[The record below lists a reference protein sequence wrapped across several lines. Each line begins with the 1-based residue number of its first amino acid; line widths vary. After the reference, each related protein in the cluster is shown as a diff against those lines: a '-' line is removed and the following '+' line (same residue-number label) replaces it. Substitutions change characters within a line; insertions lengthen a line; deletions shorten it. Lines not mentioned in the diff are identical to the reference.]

1 MRLERRGVMDD
12 MFGRPEKRCA
22 CCGRF
27 LEHSQ
32 FNASR
37 NSKDG
42 LQSYCKECQKKYKA
56 KHPEKEYK
64 HYKNDHSLSIW

>member
-1 MRLERRGVMDD
+1 MDD

-22 CCGRF
+22 CCGRY

-37 NSKDG
+37 RSSDG
-42 LQSYCKECQKKYKA
+42 LQAYCRECQKAYRR
-56 KHPEKEYK
+56 KHPTKEFK
-64 HYKNDHSLSIW
+64 RKENDPSLPIW